1 MLKYYHIIKGLHPGF
16 YINRE
21 LEKRKLRKSDFARSL
36 NVSVNIISNL
46 TRGRRKLDQELALK
60 IENQLGLENNSLMF
74 LQQYYTNKLQ
84 SKNRQRVP
92 DMSILRP
99 VIFWD
104 TRLESIDWEKQKN
117 AVIRRVFER
126 GNDLEKSEIIR
137 FYGAEKDD

>member
-92 DMSILRP
+92 DMSILRS